1 MLMEPNLFEAI
12 KKIQQ
17 STRCFDVISLFTVP
31 LNLLE
36 IMHEV
41 VIVE

>member
-1 MLMEPNLFEAI
+1 MLMEPCLFEAI
-12 KKIQQ
+12 KKIQR
-17 STRCFDVISLFTVP
+17 STGCFDAISLSTVP

-36 IMHEV
+36 IMHGV